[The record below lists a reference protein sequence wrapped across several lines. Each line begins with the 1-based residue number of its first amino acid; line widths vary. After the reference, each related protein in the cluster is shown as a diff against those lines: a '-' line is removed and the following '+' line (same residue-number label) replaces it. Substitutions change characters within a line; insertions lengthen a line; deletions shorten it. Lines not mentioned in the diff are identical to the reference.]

1 MAEEQLILLVPR
13 RHVKSIKSGLEKLGY
28 FNRSKSITPEIA
40 QEKEGRMIIT
50 TSVHPSLYD
59 VTERG
64 AHDEDK
70 LQFIKESILRDI
82 GCTPLTIETGISL
95 TFSARDGPT
104 IVSKNAVIKALFE
117 SLTRLPEG
125 LLEMLHI
132 TAVDLA
138 ASFPESYSV
147 YKPLLLLPSHAFS
160 SQSWINLTYD
170 LPVKSEVLEPIW
182 TAVTASVGCT
192 HLATNAGIPLRREDL
207 GDEADKENILRSP
220 TNLTP
225 IYGSFGPPPSPQ
237 TLTSPTSDDFSAAL
251 WVSCQQNG
259 IHQVWAPLYTMFSR
273 GNIRE
278 KTRLLTH
285 PTVVSCLGSTAVDLY
300 AGIGYFAFSYARA
313 GLRPVL
319 CWELNPWSIEGLR
332 RGAALN
338 GWTTA
343 IFPPSSL
350 PVLDSSDPNTQ
361 EWISKVPDADFL
373 IFQQSNEYASSIVPL
388 LTRNKAQGKGGLAPI
403 RHINMG
409 LLPTSSLSWPTAIG
423 TINSKLGGWLHV
435 HENVDVNEIQQK
447 SDEIECELQDLLDK
461 SGLERGM
468 GERRDGDNGKRKVR
482 VEHVERVKT
491 FAPGVVHA
499 VFDVCVDG
507 EKDVEC
513 GDE

>member
-1 MAEEQLILLVPR
+1 MAEPRFTLLVPR
-13 RHVKSIKSGLEKLGY
+13 RHVKSIKSGLENLGY
-28 FNRSKSITPEIA
+28 FDRSKSITPEIA
-40 QEKEGRMIIT
+40 HEKDGRMVIT
-50 TSVHPSLYD
+50 TSIHPSLYN
-59 VTERG
+59 VTEREVL
-64 AHDEDK
+64 DEDK
-70 LQFIKESILRDI
+70 LQFIKESILSDI
-82 GCTPLTIETGISL
+82 GCVNLIVETGISS
-95 TFSARDGPT
+95 TFSARDDPT
-104 IVSKNAVIKALFE
+104 VVSKNAVIKALFD
-117 SLTRLPEG
+117 SLTKLPDE
-125 LLEMLHI
+125 LLETLPV
-132 TAVDLA
+132 TAIDLA

-147 YKPLLLLPSHAFS
+147 YKPLLLLPSHTFS
-160 SQSWINLTYD
+160 SQSWSTLLCN
-170 LPVKSEVLEPIW
+170 LPVDSKVLDPVW
-182 TAVTASVGCT
+182 KAVTASVGCT

-207 GDEADKENILRSP
+207 GDKANKENVLRSP

-278 KTRLLTH
+278 KTRVLTH
-285 PTVVSCLGSTAVDLY
+285 PTVVSCIGPTAVDLY

-350 PVLDSSDPNTQ
+350 PVPDSLDPNTK

-388 LTRNKAQGKGGLAPI
+388 LTRSNTEGKGKMGPI
-403 RHINMG
+403 RHINLG

-423 TINSKLGGWLHV
+423 IVDSKLGGWLHV
-435 HENVDVNEIQQK
+435 HENVGISEIEQK
-447 SDEIECELQDLLDK
+447 SGEIEFELQGLLDR
-461 SGLERGM
+461 SGLGREQ
-468 GERRDGDNGKRKVR
+468 GERRDGDRGRRKAR
-482 VEHVERVKT
+482 VEHIERVKT
-491 FAPGVVHA
+491 FAPGVVHV
-499 VFDVCVDG
+499 VFDVCVDS
-507 EKDVEC
+507 EKSSEC
-513 GDE
+513 GYE